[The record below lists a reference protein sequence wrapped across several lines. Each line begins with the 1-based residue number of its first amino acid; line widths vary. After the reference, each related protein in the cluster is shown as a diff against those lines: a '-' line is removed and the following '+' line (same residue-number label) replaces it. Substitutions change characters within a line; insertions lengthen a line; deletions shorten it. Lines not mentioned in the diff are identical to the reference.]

1 MTPRFL
7 FAAGLAA
14 AMAAA
19 SGCVSIDRCGAE
31 KLEGLSIN
39 GTNAKPVEHIVV
51 SNFGYYL
58 FNMFPLVSG
67 NANPDRWFPI
77 SFFSDQV
84 KLPKMQSILAAEV
97 QKHHGLELAELT
109 SHYDSSPCFTVS
121 LDMKSW
127 FGILFCY
134 REVQLSAVL
143 VEAPPEKEPGVAE
156 EAGAAKVPEAI
167 AGAEAGA
174 EAGKEA
180 QP

>member
-1 MTPRFL
+1 MKARFL
-7 FAAGLAA
+7 FVAALAA
-14 AMAAA
+14 AVAAA

-31 KLEGLSIN
+31 RLEGLSIN
-39 GTNAKPVEHIVV
+39 GTDAKPVEHIVV

-67 NANPDRWFPI
+67 NANPDRWLPI
-77 SFFSDQV
+77 SIFSDQV
-84 KLPKMQSILAAEV
+84 KLPKMQSLLAAEV
-97 QKHHGLELAELT
+97 QKRHGMELAELT

-143 VEAPPEKEPGVAE
+143 VESPPAKEPGVAE
-156 EAGAAKVPEAI
+156 ESGDAKVPEVI
-167 AGAEAGA
+167 AGA